1 MSIWDMLHSLWCLR
15 NYCTRSTSSPEKE
28 TWWGKPMEANYLRD
42 ASSPII
48 VEGPRDWHWSRVQA
62 AVEELRCARCPSRQ
76 LCKRGASSCPTC
88 RNRTLSLSLLHFL
101 FDHSLLN
108 SLQVT
113 LWRGK
118 VFREHGLPA
127 TLIEHLIGTMLG
139 AENITQLP
147 GQQVLKAGMY
157 SIVLHDGHL
166 AMAHSDIVSM
176 TTTW

>member
-1 MSIWDMLHSLWCLR
+1 M
-15 NYCTRSTSSPEKE
+15 
-28 TWWGKPMEANYLRD
+28 
-42 ASSPII
+42 
-48 VEGPRDWHWSRVQA
+48 
-62 AVEELRCARCPSRQ
+62 
-76 LCKRGASSCPTC
+76 
-88 RNRTLSLSLLHFL
+88 SLSLLHFL

-166 AMAHSDIVSM
+166 AMAHSEYDHNLIDTLLIYVWFYSDLSL
-176 TTTW
+176 